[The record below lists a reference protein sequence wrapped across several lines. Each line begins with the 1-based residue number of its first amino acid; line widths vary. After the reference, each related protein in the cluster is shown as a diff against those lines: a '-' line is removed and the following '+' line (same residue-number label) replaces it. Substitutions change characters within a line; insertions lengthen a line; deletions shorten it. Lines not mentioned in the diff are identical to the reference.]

1 MLERRCRGACSR
13 RRWEMEEDATTGTE
27 VVLEEEEEEESLL
40 PMSTTE
46 KRRTHKREAAEDCD
60 LFEVGTSNRDGD
72 GVHLQGRK
80 TSSSLST
87 GLLKGRGARSLSKY
101 FHKAKSFSC
110 LDRAV
115 EGAFGEGAKS
125 LEKSGRPAKKRR
137 QSASHTPSGG
147 TGKQRHNSLRCYC
160 EGGETGS
167 KSERFLVAGG
177 KIDGKVTFDELCKS
191 FESIPAITS
200 WIIE

>member
-115 EGAFGEGAKS
+115 EVS
-125 LEKSGRPAKKRR
+125 S
-137 QSASHTPSGG
+137 
-147 TGKQRHNSLRCYC
+147 
-160 EGGETGS
+160 
-167 KSERFLVAGG
+167 FLVPA
-177 KIDGKVTFDELCKS
+177 TSLS
-191 FESIPAITS
+191 LSLTLSTQSTQSTQSILR
-200 WIIE
+200 